1 MPRRRRRPASSLDPE
16 IRDRIERLA
25 SSWPLQQARGVRCP
39 SIDPCPANWQQVFE
53 EKYGDGDNR
62 NNRAER
68 YQARRA
74 ELNDLLFYK
83 AGVDLEA
90 TVRILETARQAEEH
104 HARDMKQHRPY
115 LRAVHTRREVI
126 RNLLIETYQGFG
138 ADERQAGEITDRGLA
153 HFPGLNGTFPF
164 PTGDHRLDKNPPKP
178 WVKAARAALR
188 TENFT
193 MPESNKLLMAIG
205 VIRPRPSRR
214 ARVKSPR

>member
-1 MPRRRRRPASSLDPE
+1 MPRRRRRPASFLDPE

-25 SSWPLQQARGVRCP
+25 FSWPLQQARGVRCP

-90 TVRILETARQAEEH
+90 TVRILETARQA
-104 HARDMKQHRPY
+104 
-115 LRAVHTRREVI
+115 
-126 RNLLIETYQGFG
+126 
-138 ADERQAGEITDRGLA
+138 
-153 HFPGLNGTFPF
+153 
-164 PTGDHRLDKNPPKP
+164 
-178 WVKAARAALR
+178 
-188 TENFT
+188 
-193 MPESNKLLMAIG
+193 
-205 VIRPRPSRR
+205 
-214 ARVKSPR
+214 